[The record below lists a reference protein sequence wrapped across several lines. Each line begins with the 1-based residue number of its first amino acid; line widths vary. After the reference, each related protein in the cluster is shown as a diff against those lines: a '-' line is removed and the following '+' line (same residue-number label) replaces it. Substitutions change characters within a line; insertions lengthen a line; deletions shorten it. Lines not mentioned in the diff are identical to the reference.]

1 MVVTFTIFIRR
12 KWIFIYFNTKVDYL
26 ILNILTNYVIL
37 DFYDFY
43 IYDFIYI
50 KKKNTQ
56 RYVNT
61 DPIHFK

>member
-43 IYDFIYI
+43 IYDFIY
-50 KKKNTQ
+50 KKNTQ

>member
-43 IYDFIYI
+43 IYDFIY

>member
-50 KKKNTQ
+50 KKKIRNVT
-56 RYVNT
+56 
-61 DPIHFK
+61 

>member
-43 IYDFIYI
+43 IYDFIY
-50 KKKNTQ
+50 KKKYATLRKYRSNT
-56 RYVNT
+56 
-61 DPIHFK
+61 F